1 MTITTGSAS
10 RQAIIGARTRG
21 RLMWVIYLEAT
32 VAVTVVLFVVWWT
45 MRGKK

>member
-1 MTITTGSAS
+1 VASTIRRED

>member
-1 MTITTGSAS
+1 
-10 RQAIIGARTRG
+10 
-21 RLMWVIYLEAT
+21 MWVIYLEAT

>member
-1 MTITTGSAS
+1 MASTTGRAS
-10 RQAIIGARTRG
+10 RQAIIGSRTRG